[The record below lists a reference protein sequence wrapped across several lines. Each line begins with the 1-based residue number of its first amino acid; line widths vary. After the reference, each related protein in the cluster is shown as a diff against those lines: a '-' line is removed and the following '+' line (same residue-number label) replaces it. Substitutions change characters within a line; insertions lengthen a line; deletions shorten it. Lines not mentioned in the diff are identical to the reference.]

1 MRHSRGIWHTKPHFR
16 WRKSKPLL
24 PFSQMSFFFF
34 SLCSICERPP
44 ADSCSLSRCFSSFYT
59 INKTSF
65 FKLWHI
71 TGSENHMEIHANS
84 TSCAPAGLGSVIH
97 ILDVIYYRLNVTRQL
112 DKRTHVVLFFFLR
125 LQTQRLRGN
134 CTMLQVLLV
143 VPRFLLLDLKFFL
156 HDPVSQHLRGSRSS
170 HTLWGSIRVLNIS
183 HTRSHTQTN
192 THKVINAFSPPP
204 FSWSLHRNPAAG
216 TGVRSSQDGQTHT
229 QRQTHSH
236 THTDR
241 RTTHCWRNSA
251 TFGACFRYMISK

>member
-24 PFSQMSFFFF
+24 PFSQRSFFFF

-59 INKTSF
+59 INKTSW

-112 DKRTHVVLFFFLR
+112 DKRTHVVLFFF
-125 LQTQRLRGN
+125 
-134 CTMLQVLLV
+134 
-143 VPRFLLLDLKFFL
+143 K
-156 HDPVSQHLRGSRSS
+156 GSRHKDWGGTVPCSRSCLSYHGSS
-170 HTLWGSIRVLNIS
+170 SLISNSSSTILSVSIFAV
-183 HTRSHTQTN
+183 
-192 THKVINAFSPPP
+192 
-204 FSWSLHRNPAAG
+204 
-216 TGVRSSQDGQTHT
+216 QDQV
-229 QRQTHSH
+229 THSE
-236 THTDR
+236 DR
-241 RTTHCWRNSA
+241 SG
-251 TFGACFRYMISK
+251 F